1 MFVGYCVGHR
11 NHRYFCLFLF
21 YMWLRSV
28 KQIEHIWKSYLTF
41 KQLNSISTWITND
54 LYILFFSVVYCTYF
68 NTIFLSGQLEEQ
80 TWSQILKFIFP
91 MVIYY
96 FQFYKFNPMKWIDL
110 YPFTSSTFIIFQV
123 MIVTGLDASWLQLYI
138 FFWSVHFAA
147 VLLTTVL
154 LLYHLNLV
162 LQGMYYDIL

>member
-1 MFVGYCVGHR
+1 MIHT
-11 NHRYFCLFLF
+11 F
-21 YMWLRSV
+21 Y
-28 KQIEHIWKSYLTF
+28 
-41 KQLNSISTWITND
+41 
-54 LYILFFSVVYCTYF
+54 FFSVVYCTYF

-91 MVIYY
+91 MVNISFIYIRSIKCIY
-96 FQFYKFNPMKWIDL
+96 FLFVQYQFKH
-110 YPFTSSTFIIFQV
+110 SSLFQV

-154 LLYHLNLV
+154 LLYHANLV
-162 LQGMYYDIL
+162 LQGMNLIYFD